1 LKIAI
6 DNPAQAGSDLVVAAV
21 AVLAEYGA
29 PACIIDMGTAT
40 TITALDKDGVFR
52 GGTIHPGIRLS
63 LNALTSGT
71 AQLPAISLE
80 PPRKAIGTNTVES
93 MRSAMLL
100 GTACMLDGM
109 AERFEEELG
118 YPMQVIATGGLA
130 RLVTPLCRRKI
141 ILDDK
146 LLLKGLREIYRR
158 NAK

>member
-1 LKIAI
+1 
-6 DNPAQAGSDLVVAAV
+6 
-21 AVLAEYGA
+21 
-29 PACIIDMGTAT
+29 
-40 TITALDKDGVFR
+40 
-52 GGTIHPGIRLS
+52 
-63 LNALTSGT
+63 
-71 AQLPAISLE
+71 
-80 PPRKAIGTNTVES
+80 

-130 RLVTPLCRRKI
+130 RLVTPLCRREM

>member
-1 LKIAI
+1 
-6 DNPAQAGSDLVVAAV
+6 
-21 AVLAEYGA
+21 
-29 PACIIDMGTAT
+29 
-40 TITALDKDGVFR
+40 
-52 GGTIHPGIRLS
+52 
-63 LNALTSGT
+63 
-71 AQLPAISLE
+71 
-80 PPRKAIGTNTVES
+80 

-130 RLVTPLCRRKI
+130 RLVTPLCRREI

-158 NAK
+158 SDVHIYTDSDVVLSCNKSWLMLHTARGADCTVRLPRKASRILEVTTETPVAENTDTFTWRLPDRSTAVFLLEPPSFLGDEIRD